1 MPISTESEAWHT
13 GEEAGRLTH
22 AVLAFLRE
30 HSDSAYRLQEVADEV
45 MDTDFAAGR
54 ETDRLRDRLTE
65 AEYNDRLMAGELPNE
80 GRAFIADMSS
90 LSTLENALESLQD
103 MDLVES
109 RVVDA
114 EPFDLPY
121 DWETVTA
128 FAYCG
133 PE

>member
-1 MPISTESEAWHT
+1 
-13 GEEAGRLTH
+13 
-22 AVLAFLRE
+22 
-30 HSDSAYRLQEVADEV
+30 
-45 MDTDFAAGR
+45 
-54 ETDRLRDRLTE
+54 LTE